1 MMVCLGHDGHLGFGL
16 GVVAT
21 DDGAAHCPCEHGNEL
36 AAATLTESLDAADF
50 GHPPCDDVVLETPE
64 VFNDFGS
71 APSLA
76 KVSADLCGDDLP
88 QLPLS
93 SWALED
99 LWSEP
104 VSSREASWAAAASRI
119 PRQLLELRRSVVL
132 LI

>member
-1 MMVCLGHDGHLGFGL
+1 MVCLGHDGHLGLGL
-16 GVVAT
+16 LVVDRGETRCSCEHVAGLAEVTLIASPDAT
-21 DDGAAHCPCEHGNEL
+21 DA
-36 AAATLTESLDAADF
+36 
-50 GHPPCDDVVLETPE
+50 GHPPCDDLVLETPE
-64 VFNDFGS
+64 VFKESGF

-76 KVSADLCGDDLP
+76 KAAADLGGDDSPPL
-88 QLPLS
+88 LLS

-99 LWSEP
+99 LWPEP